1 MATVDILIIRGV
13 VEEKR
18 TNGEEEELVPGAG
31 RCVELIH
38 QGSGRFVRLQLHK
51 KKKKKEKKKE
61 PQLYV
66 SRRISRRFEACH
78 ERRAE

>member
-51 KKKKKEKKKE
+51 KRKKKN
-61 PQLYV
+61 PNFMCHDVFLDGL
-66 SRRISRRFEACH
+66 RRVTNGA
-78 ERRAE
+78 